1 MFEQLFQR
9 PYTVVRHRDGPLAE
23 ERLRYLRHL
32 AEQGMCRRYL
42 KVVASRLLIIIDYLR
57 LANRPTADIDLT
69 EIEQQAS
76 LWAKRLAK
84 GEQRKYSWIA
94 FCQHAKAWLRFLGR
108 LRTPVPIPEP
118 CAHLIDAF
126 AAFMHSEQGL
136 SAVTI
141 DVRRK
146 IIQGFL
152 HRLRTTPQEFREI
165 TITQIDDALLTPAEG
180 KIPFLAGHAYNK
192 A

>member
-9 PYTVVRHRDGPLAE
+9 PYTVVRHQDGPLAE

-94 FCQHAKAWLRFLGR
+94 SVN
-108 LRTPVPIPEP
+108 TPRRGFDSLDGSGLQFQSRNLVP
-118 CAHLIDAF
+118 
-126 AAFMHSEQGL
+126 
-136 SAVTI
+136 T
-141 DVRRK
+141 
-146 IIQGFL
+146 
-152 HRLRTTPQEFREI
+152 
-165 TITQIDDALLTPAEG
+165 
-180 KIPFLAGHAYNK
+180 
-192 A
+192 